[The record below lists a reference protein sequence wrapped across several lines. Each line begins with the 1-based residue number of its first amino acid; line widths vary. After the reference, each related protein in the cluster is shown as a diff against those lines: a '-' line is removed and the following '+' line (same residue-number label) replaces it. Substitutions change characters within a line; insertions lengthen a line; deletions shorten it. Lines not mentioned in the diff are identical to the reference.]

1 MQRNPA
7 LVPQPSVLAVTFDA
21 TSQGQL
27 AMVVYEWADMRYL
40 GKVTSMVD
48 DYLPVS
54 TSPPSDRV
62 PDCDVNDFSRRHM
75 SARPTRCAAA
85 SARRHNSAD
94 SFWTSRKA

>member
-1 MQRNPA
+1 MQRSLA

-21 TSQGQL
+21 SSQGQL

-48 DYLPVS
+48 DYLPVR
-54 TSPPSDRV
+54 TSPRSDRV
-62 PDCDVNDFSRRHM
+62 SDCNMNELSRRHT
-75 SARPTRCAAA
+75 SARPTRCAGA

-94 SFWTSRKA
+94 LFWTFRKV